1 MVFKITHRCSTSGSA
16 VRPKE
21 PLDTDNLC
29 QCRGQFEYKV
39 MATVEILNNPGN
51 PYHSTTTLKWGNVD
65 ADSDPNAL
73 VV

>member
-1 MVFKITHRCSTSGSA
+1 MSGSA
-16 VRPKE
+16 VWPKE

-51 PYHSTTTLKWGNVD
+51 PYNSTTTLKWGNDDV
-65 ADSDPNAL
+65 DSDLDVIL
-73 VV
+73 V